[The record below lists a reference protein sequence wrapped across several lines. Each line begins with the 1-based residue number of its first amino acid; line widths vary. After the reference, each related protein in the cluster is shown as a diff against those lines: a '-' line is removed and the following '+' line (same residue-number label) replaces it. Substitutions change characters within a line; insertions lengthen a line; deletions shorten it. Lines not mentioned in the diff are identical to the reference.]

1 MTEIFAWNKLRFHS
15 VTLATYPMKHFFRF
29 AVLAALTLILCA
41 AFSMQAHAQQP
52 DNALRKQADAAFA
65 EKSYARAIEL
75 YRQVKAVGPSLDEAI
90 VNYNISVSLFKMEKW
105 DEAIKSANFTLQN
118 SDWPARVLYL
128 LGQIYVKVP
137 HRGYEING
145 QIYRGDEYPQ
155 VEGAEKLELKYLGEE
170 DQKKALDYL
179 ESAKVAAQ
187 KERADAKNN
196 RYFAPIYPITA
207 REEIDLN
214 FDLAAFLPQV
224 GFNDYIAQLDKGE
237 VAISAVDPRQK
248 YSKSWILPE
257 KVLTLYAEIRLL
269 DESKPKADAA
279 RSLYAEGLFA
289 RAYRQ
294 RMDNWARK
302 YDDESKKQIVR
313 SYPFDNLSGV
323 NSWRQLVRDT
333 PASPLAPQTLIL
345 IAQAQQNDGD
355 LIAATATLRELV
367 VKYPKTKWVA
377 DARAGL
383 AQIEKREVSFNLL
396 QQTRP
401 GVQPKINVQARNVKT
416 VEFAAYKV
424 KLEDYLARA
433 DNLKNAETQ
442 FTEFSENF
450 GQIAAATRKF
460 GKPLA
465 TWKLETGTKSDYQPT
480 RGETQIPVDKIGA
493 YAVVA
498 QAGGVRFAQIV
509 IITDL
514 ALLKKVDKDGSF
526 VFVAD
531 AKSGAEIRG
540 VNVVLKETWDYDPR
554 KSEFVKGQSNDGGF
568 FDKKRGANASN
579 SNRAVEAFA
588 WSGDRYALTG
598 AQNLYLGYYGDDE
611 NQRALGTTDRPVYRP
626 GQQVNFRQILTTRK
640 GGDWSPLVG
649 ATIRVTASNPKG
661 EQIFKQDFTSSEFG
675 SVNGDFTLPAE
686 TPLGVYQISAAL
698 VKADKNEDGLG
709 GTQFRVEEY
718 KRPEFEVTVT
728 APTEAKRPGETVA
741 ARINAKYYFG
751 SPVPNAKVK
760 YTVRKA
766 SWWANYHFPS
776 PYDWLYA
783 SWGVGDYD
791 TGRRNIGGEGSGA
804 IVKEGEVTT
813 DEQGFAELSFKTDE
827 LEPIDDNNWWA
838 RTSNPLYTIE
848 AEVTD
853 ASRRTIEAQG
863 EVKVA
868 RQQYFAFL
876 DADRGYL
883 NQGDR
888 VPIELRTQDANAV
901 PVAASGQMTVY
912 RLLPGDK
919 EEKIF
924 EEAIS
929 TNKEGY
935 AKWTWEAKESGQ
947 FRVEYRATDEWGQ
960 EVKASQQIWVVGDKI
975 GAVRLRG
982 VTILLDKESYAEGE
996 TLKARLVADKPGATV
1011 LLTQEVGSEIL
1022 RRDVVKIDGQ
1032 SREVSIPIDKARVP
1046 NFFLSAALV
1055 QDYDVYQ
1062 AQTEVFVPPVRQ
1074 LLNIAVK
1081 GDKAVYQP
1089 GETGTFEV
1097 TALDY
1102 AGKPARAEVSLA
1114 LTDASLF
1121 YIQKSFTSDA
1131 RQFYYADRRSDEVG
1145 LDSSRSGNPQARR
1158 EDDNKTPNYETHGLE
1173 LPDDL
1178 GQLQLTPGA
1187 FGYYGYVGGFGGG
1200 GMSFSRGRADTAFAS
1215 LSAGIAPAAPMMAGA
1230 AAAPRKAASME
1241 NKSMSESETNR
1252 ASAPPVE
1259 VRSNFAETAY
1269 WSPAIVTENGKAT
1282 VKVTFPDSL
1291 TQWHA
1296 SALGLTKTVQVG
1308 AAESDVATKKD
1319 LLVRL
1324 QAPRFFVERDQVTIS
1339 ANVHNYTG
1347 ETQTVKVQ
1355 ISLDEHLFAQDD
1367 KGNLKPPVSD
1377 AANPSFYRNSKDVRE
1392 IVIAPGE
1399 ERRIDQ
1405 IAGVIRPGEA
1415 TIQVTARTAT
1425 ASDGVKLSFPVLVH
1439 GVQRFDGKSGIL
1451 DRTGRDMLL
1460 KTALPQGKT
1469 VVTFNFPKERQLGAS
1484 RLNVQLNPSLAGQML
1499 EALPYLADYP
1509 YGCVEQTMSRFLP
1522 TVIVQKTLKQSGVDL
1537 ETLRRRA
1544 LAYDAQA
1551 KDEPVGERIKNSGYS
1566 YPQGQPNARDLAEMS
1581 SQMFRRGRSN
1591 NPIYDA
1597 KTVDKMTREGLQRL
1611 YTMQRGDGGWG
1622 WWPGSS
1628 SSDPYMSAY
1637 VVYGLWQAQKADV
1650 KVRDDVLRRGM
1661 DYLQAQMKDEDNLQL
1676 LTYMAYAISQG
1687 SPTQGRRTHMAWIQ
1701 IAKGRLFEQRER
1713 LVPLSK
1719 AYLAM
1724 TLDNA
1729 GDQTKANVVVRNLEN
1744 TVVIDAAN
1752 GTARYQTA
1760 RQYWYWWNNDVET
1773 VALALRAFDQIEP
1786 GNKLAPMLMK
1796 WLTLQARG
1804 NHYRSTKET
1813 AEVVYTLADYVVKNR
1828 ELDVDYVVKVNLNGK
1843 LARTYRVTK
1852 ENALWFDNRFITGD
1866 VFLNNGENT
1875 LTIEKSGVGKLYWN
1889 AYSEYFSLE
1898 EPIKS
1903 SGNELEVARRFFK
1916 LTRKTADAEKASEP
1930 AATAGVAAR
1939 RIAPFPRPL
1948 ETQQEYTRTPIK
1960 DEATVQS
1967 GDLIEVEL
1975 VVNARNDYEYLIFE
1989 DMKAAGFEPVDLR
2002 SGASYGD
2009 GLSSN
2014 VELRDEKV
2022 AFFVDRLPQ
2031 GRRVL
2036 RYRVRAQVP
2045 GQFHALPTN
2054 GYAMYAPEVRA
2065 ISDETRVGV
2074 QD

>member
-1 MTEIFAWNKLRFHS
+1 
-15 VTLATYPMKHFFRF
+15 MKHFLRF
-29 AVLAALTLILCA
+29 ACLAALLIILCA
-41 AFSMQAHAQQP
+41 TFARSARAQ
-52 DNALRKQADAAFA
+52 NATDMSKHTLRQQADAAFA

-75 YRQVKAVGPSLDEAI
+75 YRQVKAAGPSLDEAI
-90 VNYNISVSLFKMEKW
+90 INYNVSVSLFKMEKW
-105 DEAIKSANFTLQN
+105 DDAIKSANYTLEN
-118 SDWPARVLYL
+118 SDWKARVLYL

-137 HRGYEING
+137 HQGYEVGG

-155 VEGAEKLELKYLGEE
+155 VEGAEKPELKYLGAE
-170 DQKKALDYL
+170 DQIKAIDYL
-179 ESAKVAAQ
+179 ESAKIAAQ
-187 KERADAKNN
+187 KEDYNAAHNK
-196 RYFAPIYPITA
+196 YFAPIYPITA

-214 FDLAAFLPQV
+214 FDLAAYLPQV
-224 GFNDYIAQLDKGE
+224 RFDEFIAQMDKGE
-237 VAISAVDPRQK
+237 VAVSAIDPRQNYDK
-248 YSKSWILPE
+248 NWILPE

-269 DESKPKADAA
+269 DDSKTKTDAA
-279 RSLYAEGLFA
+279 RSLLAEGLFA
-289 RAYRQ
+289 RAYRA
-294 RMDNWARK
+294 RMDSWARK
-302 YDDESKKQIVR
+302 YDDKLQKQIVR
-313 SYPFDNLSGV
+313 SYPFDNLQGI
-323 NSWRQLVRDT
+323 NSWRQLVTDY

-345 IAQAQQNDGD
+345 IAQAQQSDGD
-355 LIAATATLRELV
+355 LIAATATLRELIT
-367 VKYPKTKWVA
+367 KYPKSKLVS
-377 DARAGL
+377 DARASL
-383 AQIEKREVSFNLL
+383 AQIEKHEVSFVLDAA
-396 QQTRP
+396 TRP
-401 GVQPKINVQARNVKT
+401 GVQPKINVNARNVKT
-416 VEFAAYKV
+416 VSFTAYKV

-433 DNLKNAETQ
+433 DNLKNSETQ
-442 FTEFSENF
+442 FTEFTENF
-450 GQIAAATRKF
+450 GNLAAATKKF
-460 GKPLA
+460 GKPVA
-465 TWKLETGTKSDYQPT
+465 SWKLETGAKSDYQPT
-480 RGETQIPVDKIGA
+480 NGESTIPVSKIGA

-498 QAGGVRFAQIV
+498 SDEKGGVRFAQIV
-509 IITDL
+509 VISDL
-514 ALLKKVDKDGSF
+514 ALLKKVDKDGAF

-531 AKSGAEIRG
+531 AKSGEAVRG
-540 VNVVLKETWDYDPR
+540 VNVVLKETWSYNPR
-554 KSEFVKGQSNDGGF
+554 ATDFSKGQSDDGGF
-568 FDKKRGANASN
+568 FDKKRAAVADNN
-579 SNRAVEAFA
+579 NRQVEAFA
-588 WSGDRYALTG
+588 WVGDRYALTG
-598 AQNLYLGYYGDDE
+598 AQGVYFGYYGGDGE
-611 NQRALGTTDRPVYRP
+611 QQRALGTTDRPVYRP
-626 GQQVNFRQILTTRK
+626 GQKVNFRQILTNRK
-640 GGDWSPLVG
+640 GGAWNPLVG
-649 ATIRVTASNPKG
+649 ATIRVNASNPKG
-661 EQIFKQDFTSSEFG
+661 EQIFEKDFTSSEFG
-675 SVNGDFTLPAE
+675 SVNGDFMLPTE
-686 TPLGVYQISAAL
+686 TPLGVYNISASL
-698 VKADKNEDGLG
+698 VKADKTEDNLG

-718 KRPEFEVTVT
+718 KRPEFEVTVS

-766 SWWANYHFPS
+766 NWVAGYHFPS

-783 SWGVGDYD
+783 SWGVGQYD
-791 TGRRNIGGEGSGA
+791 TGRRNIGGEGSGV

-813 DEQGFAELSFKTDE
+813 DEKGFAELSFKTDE

-838 RTSNPLYTIE
+838 RYSNPLYTIE

-876 DADRGYL
+876 NTDSGYS
-883 NQGDR
+883 QVGDR
-888 VPIELRTQDANAV
+888 VPIELRTQDANDV
-901 PVAASGQMTVY
+901 PVAASGKMVVF

-919 EEKIF
+919 EEKVF
-924 EEAIS
+924 EQAIA
-929 TNKEGY
+929 TDAKGY

-947 FRVEYRATDEWGQ
+947 FRVEFQATDDWNQ
-960 EVKASQQIWVVGDKI
+960 EVKASQEIWVVGDKI

-1055 QDYDVYQ
+1055 QDYEVYQ
-1062 AQTEVFVPPVRQ
+1062 AQTEVFVPPIRQ
-1074 LLNIAVK
+1074 LLNISVK
-1081 GDKAVYQP
+1081 GDKAVYKP
-1089 GETGTFEV
+1089 GETGTFDV

-1114 LTDASLF
+1114 LIDASLF
-1121 YIQKSFTSDA
+1121 YIQKSFTPDV

-1158 EDDNKTPNYETHGLE
+1158 EDDNQTPNYETHGFE
-1173 LPDDL
+1173 LPDDF
-1178 GQLQLTPGA
+1178 GQLQLTPGG
-1187 FGYYGYVGGFGGG
+1187 FGYYGYRRFNGSD
-1200 GMSFSRGRADTAFAS
+1200 GMAFENRVAMPAMS
-1215 LSAGIAPAAPMMAGA
+1215 MAAPAPPGS
-1230 AAAPRKAASME
+1230 PRVAQRMKAASE
-1241 NKSMSESETNR
+1241 PEAAT

-1269 WSPAIVTENGKAT
+1269 WAPAIITENGKAT

-1308 AAESDVATKKD
+1308 EAETDVATKKD

-1324 QAPRFFVERDQVTIS
+1324 QAPRFFVERDEVTIS
-1339 ANVHNYTG
+1339 ANVHNYTDK
-1347 ETQTVKVQ
+1347 EQTVKVNLQNDARLIFGAKPIISRPGDPPFRGPLQ
-1355 ISLDEHLFAQDD
+1355 IAEPNQEITI
-1367 KGNLKPPVSD
+1367 
-1377 AANPSFYRNSKDVRE
+1377 AA
-1392 IVIAPGE
+1392 GE
-1399 ERRIDQ
+1399 EKRVDWPMQ
-1405 IAGVIRPGEA
+1405 VVRPGEA
-1415 TIQVTARTAT
+1415 EIQVTAQTAT
-1425 ASDGVKLSFPVLVH
+1425 ASDGVKISFPVLVH
-1439 GVQRFDGKSGIL
+1439 GVQRFAGKSGIL
-1451 DRTGRDMLL
+1451 DRTGRDLLL
-1460 KTALPQGKT
+1460 KTAIPKGET

-1522 TVIVQKTLKQSGVDL
+1522 TVIVQKTLRQSGVDL
-1537 ETLRRRA
+1537 ETLRKRA
-1544 LAYDAQA
+1544 QTYDAQS
-1551 KDEPVGERIKNSGYS
+1551 KDEPIGDRIKNSGYS
-1566 YPQGQPNARDLAEMS
+1566 YPQGQPNSRDLTEMS
-1581 SQMFRRGRSN
+1581 SQLWNTHRRS

-1597 KTVDKMTREGLQRL
+1597 KTVNDMTQEGLSRL
-1611 YTMQRGDGGWG
+1611 YTMQRSDGGWG

-1628 SSDPYMSAY
+1628 QSDEYMSAY
-1637 VVYGLWQAQKADV
+1637 VMYGLYTAQNAGVNVKGDVINRGTAYLKAQ
-1650 KVRDDVLRRGM
+1650 L
-1661 DYLQAQMKDEDNLQL
+1661 KDEDNIHL
-1676 LTYMAYAISQG
+1676 LSYMAYAYSQQYKNPLAAMVKDTEISKV
-1687 SPTQGRRTHMAWIQ
+1687 TD
-1701 IAKGRLFEQRER
+1701 RLFEQRER
-1713 LVPLSK
+1713 LAPLSK

-1724 TLDNA
+1724 TLSNIAVYD
-1729 GDQTKANVVVRNLEN
+1729 KAQIVVRNLEN

-1752 GTARYQTA
+1752 GTARYKTQPA
-1760 RQYWYWWNNDVET
+1760 YWFWWNNDVET
-1773 VALALRAFDQIEP
+1773 VALTLRAFDQIEP
-1786 GNKLAPMLMK
+1786 TNKLAPMLMK

-1828 ELDVDYVVKVNLNGK
+1828 ELDVDYTLKVNLNGK

-1866 VFLNNGENT
+1866 LFLQDGENT
-1875 LTIEKSGVGKLYWN
+1875 LTIEKVGKGKLYWN
-1889 AYSEYFSLE
+1889 AYTEYFSLE
-1898 EPIKS
+1898 EPIKA
-1903 SGNELEVARRFFK
+1903 SGNELEISRRFFK
-1916 LTRKTADAEKASEP
+1916 LTRKTETEKSFDK
-1930 AATAGVAAR
+1930 
-1939 RIAPFPRPL
+1939 IPRGDGPIIGRL
-1948 ETQQEYTRTPIK
+1948 FRDSTDPEYTRTEIK
-1960 DEATVQS
+1960 DGETVTS

-1975 VVNARNDYEYLIFE
+1975 VVNAKNDYEYLVFE

-2036 RYRVRAQVP
+2036 RYRVRAEVP

-2065 ISDETRVGV
+2065 ISDEMRVGV
-2074 QD
+2074 RD